1 MQMKLLYFVLFDSK
15 TGCYCH
21 SPEKKACGSKTTSA
35 RSVDT
40 VGKHRWQLLQPP
52 RLTLAVTKPSAAP
65 RTRHVPLLR
74 LPVSHRSQVDH
85 TPHSPLPQISQNSHA
100 SLRAALDQN
109 AIAISEDQARTVY
122 VDTPFPRHTPGS
134 LSAAWLAQACRMHP
148 VPFAA
153 VQPHGMFHW
162 PIFPRVHLAEQ
173 HWCCASPVTLAHCS
187 SFPLC
192 PLIALHAAK
201 QDQSQHV
208 LKAQMKAQIF
218 GWVFRRHPNSNTLT
232 KGGQEMEWY
241 SSNHQMYS
249 CVWTAAG

>member
-1 MQMKLLYFVLFDSK
+1 MQMKLHYFVLLDSK

-40 VGKHRWQLLQPP
+40 VGKHRWYLLQPP

-109 AIAISEDQARTVY
+109 AIAISEDRARTVC

-134 LSAAWLAQACRMHP
+134 LAAAWLAQACQLHP

-162 PIFPRVHLAEQ
+162 PIFPCVHLAEQ
-173 HWCCASPVTLAHCS
+173 HQCCASPVTLAHRS

-208 LKAQMKAQIF
+208 LKPQTKAQIF
-218 GWVFRRHPNSNTLT
+218 GWVLRRYPNSNTLT
-232 KGGQEMEWY
+232 KGAQEMEWY
-241 SSNHQMYS
+241 SSNHQMYN